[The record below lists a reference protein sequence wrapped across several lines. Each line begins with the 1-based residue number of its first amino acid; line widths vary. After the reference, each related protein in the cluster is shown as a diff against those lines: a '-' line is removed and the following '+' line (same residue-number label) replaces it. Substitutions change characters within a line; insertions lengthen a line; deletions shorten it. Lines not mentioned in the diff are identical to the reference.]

1 MELAREKVG
10 LWIEMLRKFS
20 RSPDS
25 LGAFR
30 HAAQNALDNYGLRG
44 IGGSGRYKNYRRATF
59 RVIKSH
65 APQT

>member
-30 HAAQNALDNYGLRG
+30 YVRFSAQNALDNYGLHG

-59 RVIKSH
+59 RVTPSM
-65 APQT
+65 